1 MLERKP
7 TADKNNIIKQIIRN
21 NTRKKEVI
29 QALKKENGSIWEE
42 DRVVYIE
49 GKVYVP
55 NNKKIREEI
64 LKGNHDLV
72 DVGHPEQQR
81 MWELLKRNYQWPG
94 LKEDIKKYIQVY
106 FKCQQNKVQHQK
118 KPGELYLLEIPQGP
132 QQEISI
138 DIIGSLPRSNGM
150 DAIVVIVD

>member
-1 MLERKP
+1 M
-7 TADKNNIIKQIIRN
+7 
-21 NTRKKEVI
+21 I

-81 MWELLKRNYQWPG
+81 MWELLKRNY
-94 LKEDIKKYIQVY
+94 
-106 FKCQQNKVQHQK
+106 
-118 KPGELYLLEIPQGP
+118 
-132 QQEISI
+132 
-138 DIIGSLPRSNGM
+138 
-150 DAIVVIVD
+150 